1 MPDITLI
8 LVTFVAYFAHTFLI
22 IYDYYQRYKLEGESG

>member
-8 LVTFVAYFAHTFLI
+8 LVMFVADSMCTFLI
-22 IYDYYQRYKLEGESG
+22 IYDYCQRYTLERESG